1 MYYFFPS
8 INSHSSVLQSLHL
21 SCQDVLF
28 YKEMLQEQASDPS
41 QETFLLQTYL

>member
-1 MYYFFPS
+1 MHYFFLS
-8 INSHSSVLQSLHL
+8 INSHSSPLQSLYL

-28 YKEMLQEQASDPS
+28 YKEMLQEQTNDPS